1 MIMPHKEL
9 FLGGLSK
16 DVRKQDL
23 EEVFAKYGRIT
34 RCDIKYVNG
43 NSGTA
48 YGFISYED
56 DRDAQVRL
64 KFIFVVIVISHV
76 ILTLII

>member
-1 MIMPHKEL
+1 MPHKEL

-16 DVRKQDL
+16 EVRRQDL

-56 DRDAQVRL
+56 DRDAQVSFDFFFSL
-64 KFIFVVIVISHV
+64 SVSGFFLYSVG
-76 ILTLII
+76 